1 MDNNDALSFRT
12 PMIVYDAA
20 RFPGNIFY
28 PRCPRCLLT
37 IEREYQSY
45 CDRCGQAL
53 NWKGYA
59 KALHLIILKFK

>member
-1 MDNNDALSFRT
+1 MNDDPLSYRT
-12 PMIVYDAA
+12 PMSVSDVAQ
-20 RFPGNIFY
+20 FPGNNFY

-37 IEREYQSY
+37 MEREYQSY